1 MSTVEI
7 KANGEMISERTG
19 WWRPDSAGKK
29 ALFVAAILALLL
41 LAAGGAAAYVTYDY
55 GQEYEGRI
63 FPGTTVAGVDLSG
76 MTQAEALAEVKD
88 TIEPQLTRE
97 ISLTWKKKTWNTT
110 PQKLGARSNAK
121 AAVAAAVDA
130 TASASFM
137 DQARMKLLGEDMDF
151 TESVAITNPRKGA
164 RELVASIAKEVNL
177 EPVDAGIDY
186 STGWVEITEHSVGY
200 VVQTDEIDKALTK
213 TLKRGSGNANLALPV
228 QTLQPDTTSDEFDQ
242 VLLTRI
248 GENKLYLYNDGE
260 ITHEWTVATGLPEYP
275 TPTGLWEVTEKRY
288 MPTWVNP
295 DPTGWG
301 ASMPA
306 SIPPGPGNPL
316 GLRAI
321 NWSAP
326 AIRFHGTDA
335 IYSLGYNASHGCVR
349 MANSDMIE
357 LYDMIDVGVPI
368 VSVQAGANRPLY
380 SAPATDDPTVVAD
393 SDSDSDSDPGSGS
406 EGDGEK
412 KGNG

>member
-1 MSTVEI
+1 MSTAEI
-7 KANGEMISERTG
+7 KANGEVISARSG
-19 WWRPDSAGKK
+19 WWRPDTAGKK
-29 ALFVAAILALLL
+29 ALLIGGILTLLL
-41 LAAGGAAAYVTYDY
+41 LIAGGAAAYVTYDF

-76 MTQAEALAEVKD
+76 MTRSEALAEVKA

-97 ISLTWKKKTWNTT
+97 ISLTWKKKEWTT
-110 PQKLGARSNAK
+110 SPQELGARSNAK
-121 AAVAAAVDA
+121 AAVTAAVA
-130 TASASFM
+130 ASRNASFL
-137 DQARMKLLGEDMDF
+137 DQAQMKLLGEDMDF
-151 TESVAITNPRKGA
+151 TRSVAITKPRKGA
-164 RELVASIAKEVNL
+164 KELVASIAKDVNV

-186 STGWVEITEHSVGY
+186 STGWVEITQHRVGHEL
-200 VVQTDEIDKALTK
+200 QADKATAALTK
-213 TLKRGSGNANLALPV
+213 NLKGGSGDAQLALPV
-228 QTLQPDTTSDEFDQ
+228 KTTQPETTADEFDQ

-248 GENKLYLYNDGE
+248 GENKLYLYENGE

-275 TPTGLWEVTEKRY
+275 TPTGLWEVTELRY

-316 GLRAI
+316 GVRAI

-335 IYSLGYNASHGCVR
+335 TYSLGYNASHGCVR
-349 MANSDMIE
+349 MSNSDVIE
-357 LYDMIDVGVPI
+357 LYDMIEVGTPI
-368 VSVQAGANRPLY
+368 VSVQAGPNRPLY
-380 SAPATDDPTVVAD
+380 SAPAEDDPTVVAD
-393 SDSDSDSDPGSGS
+393 SGS
-406 EGDGEK
+406 EGEK
-412 KGNG
+412 KENG